1 MLKYLRTLIK
11 TLFTKNPS
19 FISSQEGHQN
29 LMLQLAPNMGPFEL
43 IKDKRT
49 CFVRYKGA
57 EILKK
62 AIVAA
67 LFVYPKF
74 VDYQIK
80 FARRNY
86 DSLQS

>member
-29 LMLQLAPNMGPFEL
+29 LTLQLAPNVGPTEL

-49 CFVRYKGA
+49 SFVKYKGA
-57 EILKK
+57 EILRK

-67 LFVYPKF
+67 LFIYPKF
-74 VDYQIK
+74 VDYQMK
-80 FARRNY
+80 FVRR
-86 DSLQS
+86 DHD